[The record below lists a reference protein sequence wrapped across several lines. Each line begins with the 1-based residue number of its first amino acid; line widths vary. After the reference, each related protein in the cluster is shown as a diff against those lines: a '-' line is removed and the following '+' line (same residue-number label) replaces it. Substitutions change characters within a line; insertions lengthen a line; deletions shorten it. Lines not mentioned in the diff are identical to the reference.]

1 VADATEPFWTF
12 YDNFA
17 AFPHASMGGDD
28 KVFAEV
34 IVSLDDPDGGTHG
47 EFKVRWYE
55 FSHGDFSPR
64 IEAFADAWKVL
75 GDGDLL
81 GIMRGLDHPTPD
93 QFMQRLH
100 DAGYHDRTAELVSP
114 HNPCPTCYG
123 RPFQGRWS
131 ALRIRER
138 VESQAKANA

>member
-1 VADATEPFWTF
+1 MADATEPFWTF

-75 GDGDLL
+75 GLAQPRWADLL
-81 GIMRGLDHPTPD
+81 RRQPSLVASTPLRNR
-93 QFMQRLH
+93 QF
-100 DAGYHDRTAELVSP
+100 
-114 HNPCPTCYG
+114 G
-123 RPFQGRWS
+123 RNGR
-131 ALRIRER
+131 
-138 VESQAKANA
+138 